1 MAMDTI
7 KRDTIFTNVALTDEG
22 DVWWEGM
29 TKTPPAHLID
39 WKGRDWTPHTKDAEG
54 KPVLTSHPNS
64 RFTAPAKNCPIIDS
78 DWENPAGVK
87 ISAIVFGGRRATT
100 MPLIFQAFNWIHGVY
115 LGATVGSEMTAAA
128 HGTLG
133 QVRRDPMA
141 MLPFCG
147 YNMGDYF
154 AHWLEMRRNV
164 KHLPRVFHVN
174 WFRKGSDGKFLWPG
188 FGDNMR
194 VLKWIIQRCQLG
206 AHAMETSI
214 GWVPEY
220 EDLDL
225 RGLKKEMSPEQFA
238 ELQKIDTAEWHHE
251 LVMQDEL
258 FIKLYSQLPKEL
270 VFQRE
275 LLVSR
280 L

>member
-1 MAMDTI
+1 MES
-7 KRDTIFTNVALTDEG
+7 K
-22 DVWWEGM
+22 
-29 TKTPPAHLID
+29 
-39 WKGRDWTPHTKDAEG
+39 DWTPETKDAEG
-54 KPVLTSHPNS
+54 KPVVTSHPNS
-64 RFTAPAKNCPIIDS
+64 RFTAPAKNCPIIDP

-87 ISAIVFGGRRATT
+87 ISAMIFGGRRATT
-100 MPLIFQAFNWIHGVY
+100 MPLIFQSFNWVHGVY

-128 HGTLG
+128 AGTLG

-154 AHWLEMRRNV
+154 AHWLEMRRLV

-174 WFRKGSDGKFLWPG
+174 WFRKSAEGKFLWPG

-194 VLKWIIQRCQLG
+194 VLKWIVQRCQLG
-206 AHAMETSI
+206 AHAIETSI
-214 GWVPEY
+214 GWVPEFQ
-220 EDLDL
+220 DLDM
-225 RGLKKEMSPEQFA
+225 RGLENEMTPEKFA
-238 ELQKIDTAEWHHE
+238 EAQKIDESEWHRE

-275 LLVSR
+275 LLIAR

>member
-1 MAMDTI
+1 
-7 KRDTIFTNVALTDEG
+7 
-22 DVWWEGM
+22 
-29 TKTPPAHLID
+29 
-39 WKGRDWTPHTKDAEG
+39 
-54 KPVLTSHPNS
+54 
-64 RFTAPAKNCPIIDS
+64 
-78 DWENPAGVK
+78 
-87 ISAIVFGGRRATT
+87 
-100 MPLIFQAFNWIHGVY
+100 MPLIFQAFNWVHGVY

-128 HGTLG
+128 AGTLG

-154 AHWLEMRRNV
+154 SHWLEMRRHV
-164 KHLPRVFHVN
+164 KHLPRIFHVN
-174 WFRKGSDGKFLWPG
+174 WFRKNGNGGFLWPG

-194 VLKWIIQRCQLG
+194 VLKWIVQRCQMG
-206 AHAMETSI
+206 AHAIETSI

-220 EDLDL
+220 QDLDL
-225 RGLKKEMSPEQFA
+225 RGLEKEMPAEKFA
-238 ELQKIDTAEWHHE
+238 ELQNIDKAEWHRE

-258 FIKLYSQLPKEL
+258 FMKLYSQLPKEL

>member
-1 MAMDTI
+1 
-7 KRDTIFTNVALTDEG
+7 
-22 DVWWEGM
+22 
-29 TKTPPAHLID
+29 
-39 WKGRDWTPHTKDAEG
+39 
-54 KPVLTSHPNS
+54 
-64 RFTAPAKNCPIIDS
+64 
-78 DWENPAGVK
+78 
-87 ISAIVFGGRRATT
+87 
-100 MPLIFQAFNWIHGVY
+100 
-115 LGATVGSEMTAAA
+115 MTAAA
-128 HGTLG
+128 AGTLG

-164 KHLPRVFHVN
+164 KHLPRIFHVN
-174 WFRKGSDGKFLWPG
+174 WFRKDNDGRFLWPG

-194 VLKWIIQRCQLG
+194 VLKWIVQRCQMG
-206 AHAMETSI
+206 AHAIETSI

-220 EDLDL
+220 QDLDL
-225 RGLKKEMSPEQFA
+225 HGMEKEMTPEKFA
-238 ELQKIDTAEWHHE
+238 EAQRIDTSEWHRE

>member
-1 MAMDTI
+1 M
-7 KRDTIFTNVALTDEG
+7 
-22 DVWWEGM
+22 
-29 TKTPPAHLID
+29 
-39 WKGRDWTPHTKDAEG
+39 
-54 KPVLTSHPNS
+54 
-64 RFTAPAKNCPIIDS
+64 
-78 DWENPAGVK
+78 
-87 ISAIVFGGRRATT
+87 VFGGRRATT
-100 MPLIFQAFNWIHGVY
+100 MPLIFQAFNWVHGVY

-128 HGTLG
+128 AGTIG

-154 AHWLEMRRNV
+154 SHWMEMRQFV
-164 KHLPRVFHVN
+164 KHLPRIFHVN
-174 WFRKGSDGKFLWPG
+174 WFRKSPEGKFLWPG

-194 VLKWIIQRCQLG
+194 VLKWIVERSKFG
-206 AHAMETSI
+206 AHAIETSI

-220 EDLDL
+220 QDLDM
-225 RGLKKEMSPEQFA
+225 RGLDSMTEEKFEEV
-238 ELQKIDTAEWHHE
+238 QKIDRVEWHRE

-258 FIKLYSQLPKEL
+258 FLKLYSQLPKEL

-275 LLVSR
+275 LLISR